1 MKNRDE
7 GTIDLRGGKTVNH
20 DGEPEFKIERFEEEK
35 VEPMPKIPEPVA
47 GNAPDEIKSSEKV
60 KVRFDKFVNLVAGK
74 NYEEIY
80 ERYAEEEVIINAD
93 LLTDLA
99 SSGEDKGDKKIPIF
113 FIVGILLGVVVTLIL
128 LKT

>member
-1 MKNRDE
+1 MKKRDD
-7 GTIDLRGGKTVNH
+7 GTIDLRGNKPVMTS
-20 DGEPEFKIERFEEEK
+20 DEPEFKIERFDEDDSPTAK
-35 VEPMPKIPEPVA
+35 APEPVMA
-47 GNAPDEIKSSEKV
+47 TAPDEIKSSEKV
-60 KVRFDKFVNLVAGK
+60 KVRFDKFVNLVASK

-80 ERYAEEEVIINAD
+80 EHHADQEVIINAD

-99 SSGEDKGDKKIPIF
+99 ASGEDKGDKKIPIF